1 MNSEN
6 VPDRL
11 KALEEIEKKITS
23 ALNNAGKLLFLNL
36 INMSTV
42 YYQPVYFVHSN
53 NPDKTTND
61 IAKGQYHKNSYC
73 FTLLAL
79 ALQEL
84 GKDRPMEKNV
94 EKHSA
99 SYMKALEEVETDMLM
114 QINYLTQIK
123 RIIHV
128 DGLNILCKRKN
139 H

>member
-23 ALNNAGKLLFLNL
+23 ALNNA
-36 INMSTV
+36 
-42 YYQPVYFVHSN
+42 
-53 NPDKTTND
+53 
-61 IAKGQYHKNSYC
+61 
-73 FTLLAL
+73 AL

-114 QINYLTQIK
+114 QINYLTQVATGQQHEGSCYTAQK
-123 RIIHV
+123 RVQMLKETITEIENQVGNMTLSPGSSNRHN
-128 DGLNILCKRKN
+128 GQ
-139 H
+139 